1 METSTKKYCATLRIE
16 ENVKFVGFLHDNQFV
31 TEEAYQAIAKRITTN
46 HNELIQE
53 ERKKTGNH
61 LTAET
66 SPITPGTSGSAD
78 CEKEG
83 IMDWIGLD
91 WIGLDWIGLDW
102 IGLDWIGLD
111 WIGLDWIA
119 IGLDRL
125 CTICGH
131 VGCDDSSKG
140 MHATKHF
147 VDTGHAVIVALPDRT
162 WKWCYIDKLYG

>member
-66 SPITPGTSGSAD
+66 SPITPGTTGSAD

-91 WIGLDWIGLDW
+91 CGFVLYVVMSDV
-102 IGLDWIGLD
+102 
-111 WIGLDWIA
+111 
-119 IGLDRL
+119 
-125 CTICGH
+125 TIHPKDACNKAFRRYRP
-131 VGCDDSSKG
+131 C
-140 MHATKHF
+140 
-147 VDTGHAVIVALPDRT
+147 
-162 WKWCYIDKLYG
+162 CYCCIT

>member
-1 METSTKKYCATLRIE
+1 MRAVLLHLVDQIE

-31 TEEAYQAIAKRITTN
+31 TEEAYQAIANRITTN

-53 ERKKTGNH
+53 ERKKTCHH

-66 SPITPGTSGSAD
+66 SPITPGTSGCAD

-83 IMDWIGLD
+83 IMDWIGL
-91 WIGLDWIGLDW
+91 
-102 IGLDWIGLD
+102 
-111 WIGLDWIA
+111 
-119 IGLDRL
+119 RL

-140 MHATKHF
+140 MHATKHC
-147 VDTGHAVIVALPDRT
+147 VNTGHAVIVVLPDRT

>member
-1 METSTKKYCATLRIE
+1 METSTKKYCATLQIE

-91 WIGLDWIGLDW
+91 WIGL
-102 IGLDWIGLD
+102 
-111 WIGLDWIA
+111 
-119 IGLDRL
+119 RL

>member
-31 TEEAYQAIAKRITTN
+31 TEAYQAIAKRITTN

-66 SPITPGTSGSAD
+66 SPITPGTTGSAD

-111 WIGLDWIA
+111 WIGLDC
-119 IGLDRL
+119 GFVLYVVMSDV
-125 CTICGH
+125 TIHPKDECNKAFRRYRP
-131 VGCDDSSKG
+131 C
-140 MHATKHF
+140 
-147 VDTGHAVIVALPDRT
+147 
-162 WKWCYIDKLYG
+162 CYCCIT

>member
-1 METSTKKYCATLRIE
+1 METSTKKYCATLQIE

-53 ERKKTGNH
+53 GRKKTGNH

-66 SPITPGTSGSAD
+66 SPITPVTSGSAD

-111 WIGLDWIA
+111 WIGLDWI
-119 IGLDRL
+119 GLDCGFVL
-125 CTICGH
+125 YVVMSDVTIHPKECMQQ
-131 VGCDDSSKG
+131 SIS
-140 MHATKHF
+140 
-147 VDTGHAVIVALPDRT
+147 
-162 WKWCYIDKLYG
+162 

>member
-1 METSTKKYCATLRIE
+1 LHRENCCSLCGVNHQARDLMRAVLLHLVDQIE

-31 TEEAYQAIAKRITTN
+31 TEEAYQAIANRITTN

-53 ERKKTGNH
+53 ERKKTCHH

-66 SPITPGTSGSAD
+66 SPITPGTSGCAD

-83 IMDWIGLD
+83 IMDWIGL
-91 WIGLDWIGLDW
+91 
-102 IGLDWIGLD
+102 
-111 WIGLDWIA
+111 
-119 IGLDRL
+119 RL

-140 MHATKHF
+140 MHATKHC
-147 VDTGHAVIVALPDRT
+147 VNTGHAVIVALPDRT